1 MLLRSMRLIPFV
13 TFVLLLS
20 SPALADS
27 VVGSGSFQSG
37 WSASNNGS
45 TFFNHVSWDGNGMNI
60 GFCLAGGST
69 CNFSGQPGTALPVF
83 AGANFSAPGSFYIAP
98 SGGSGAALM
107 IEVAGLSN
115 SNQFGWYLAGS
126 DPTNAANRHPLF
138 LGPQTAGATSNF
150 NPSGSYGFYILAGGA
165 TLYTST
171 LYGGAKDQHFALFQS
186 QPGGAI
192 WVGVEDL
199 ALKTGDRD
207 YNDMVIKITPVPEP
221 SSLALLGTGLVGLG
235 SLVRRKIRAAH

>member
-1 MLLRSMRLIPFV
+1 MLLRSKRLIPFV

-20 SPALADS
+20 SAALADS

-37 WSASNNGS
+37 WTPSNNGS
-45 TFFNHVSWDGNGMNI
+45 TFFNHVSWDGNGMNL
-60 GFCLAGGST
+60 GFCMAGGGS
-69 CNFSGQPGTALPVF
+69 CNFSGQPGTSLAVF
-83 AGANFSAPGSFYIAP
+83 AGPNFNAPGSFYIAP

-107 IEVAGLSN
+107 LEVAGLSN
-115 SNQFGWYLAGS
+115 SNQFGWYLVGS

-150 NPSGSYGFYILAGGA
+150 NPSGSYGFYILAGGT

-171 LYGGAKDQHFALFQS
+171 LYGGAKDQNFALFQAH
-186 QPGGAI
+186 PGGAI

-207 YNDMVIKITPVPEP
+207 YNDMIIKITPVPEP

-235 SLVRRKIRAAH
+235 GLIRRKIRGDN